1 MFLHAS
7 VYVKEHVLQGSTS
20 TYLNHDR
27 SFVSLPRV
35 EVNFL
40 APSESAGSLPL
51 SFCLSLPEQHI
62 HC

>member
-1 MFLHAS
+1 MFLHAF
-7 VYVKEHVLQGSTS
+7 VYVKEDVLQGSTS

-27 SFVSLPRV
+27 NFVSLPRV

-40 APSESAGSLPL
+40 ASSESAGSLPL
-51 SFCLSLPEQHI
+51 PFSLSLSEQHI